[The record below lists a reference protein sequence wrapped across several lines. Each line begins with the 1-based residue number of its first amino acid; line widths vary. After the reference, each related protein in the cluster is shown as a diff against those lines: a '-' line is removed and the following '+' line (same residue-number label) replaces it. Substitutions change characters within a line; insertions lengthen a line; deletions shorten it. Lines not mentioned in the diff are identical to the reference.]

1 MLYNYKKYITI
12 VMILCSFL
20 MVSTASATEIIT
32 VPVSQSRVMNFYAV
46 QKVAI
51 ANPDI
56 ADVVVISSSEVLL
69 VGKSPGVTSL
79 HIWSADKQES
89 FQVEVGADDAP
100 IANEIKN
107 IIGLNDLKV
116 SKIGKTVILE
126 GKINSQY
133 QKNRA
138 EKVAGAYG
146 EKVVNLLEMTKPI
159 QVKIETVIIEI
170 DREKTKD
177 LGVKWGSF
185 MDTFVQGS
193 FGYGQ
198 DITNSFLQGNV
209 LGGLGKYSPVR
220 GILTAMVKDGNAKI
234 LSQPN
239 MITLSGEKAN
249 ILVGG
254 QIPVPISNQNGQV
267 TIEWKDYGIKLD
279 VEPEVSAEGLIN
291 SRIKAEVSSIDWNST
306 HKIQV
311 GANTYI
317 PTIKTNKAETVIAL
331 PSGQTMAIGGLL
343 SSQTNRDITK
353 VPFLADIPILGK
365 LFTSNSYSR
374 GETEL
379 IILVTP
385 TLIDPAEY
393 LPRVTPEMK
402 EFLQEDPLGG
412 NKDGTKNKDSNR

>member
-1 MLYNYKKYITI
+1 
-12 VMILCSFL
+12 
-20 MVSTASATEIIT
+20 
-32 VPVSQSRVMNFYAV
+32 
-46 QKVAI
+46 
-51 ANPDI
+51 
-56 ADVVVISSSEVLL
+56 
-69 VGKSPGVTSL
+69 
-79 HIWSADKQES
+79 
-89 FQVEVGADDAP
+89 
-100 IANEIKN
+100 
-107 IIGLNDLKV
+107 
-116 SKIGKTVILE
+116 
-126 GKINSQY
+126 
-133 QKNRA
+133 
-138 EKVAGAYG
+138 
-146 EKVVNLLEMTKPI
+146 
-159 QVKIETVIIEI
+159 
-170 DREKTKD
+170 
-177 LGVKWGSF
+177 
-185 MDTFVQGS
+185 
-193 FGYGQ
+193 
-198 DITNSFLQGNV
+198 
-209 LGGLGKYSPVR
+209 
-220 GILTAMVKDGNAKI
+220 
-234 LSQPN
+234 

-385 TLIDPAEY
+385 TLIDPEEY
-393 LPRVTPEMK
+393 VPRVTPEMK